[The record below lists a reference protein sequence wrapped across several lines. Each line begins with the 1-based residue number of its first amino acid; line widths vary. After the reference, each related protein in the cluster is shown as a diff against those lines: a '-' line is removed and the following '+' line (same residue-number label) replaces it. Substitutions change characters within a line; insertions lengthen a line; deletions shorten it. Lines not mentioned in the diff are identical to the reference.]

1 MVDQLAANTAGLKQ
15 ANVELG
21 RSLGLTDTIMEAVRE
36 GLFLL
41 TPELTIEAKYSAAT
55 RQIFG
60 QEELAGADFLD
71 LIRRITPERTH
82 ELTAA
87 SCACCSTRPRPTA

>member
-1 MVDQLAANTAGLKQ
+1 LRPR
-15 ANVELG
+15 
-21 RSLGLTDTIMEAVRE
+21 RSCG

-82 ELTAA
+82 ELTVRFLRLLFN
-87 SCACCSTRPRPTA
+87 RPGPTA